1 MLSLLSQYIVEP
13 IYYFL
18 TGMIITDGADIT
30 SLGFI
35 TLLVTKS
42 LFNLDGDFAQVL
54 QGPDGG
60 L

>member
-1 MLSLLSQYIVEP
+1 
-13 IYYFL
+13 
-18 TGMIITDGADIT
+18 MIITDGADIT